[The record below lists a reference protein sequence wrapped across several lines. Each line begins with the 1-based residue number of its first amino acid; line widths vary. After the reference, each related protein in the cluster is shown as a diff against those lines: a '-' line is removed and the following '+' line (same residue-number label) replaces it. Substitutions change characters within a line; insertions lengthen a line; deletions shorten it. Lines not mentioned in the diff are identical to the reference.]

1 MTTMNSSELL
11 HLIGGIVTGLCTLP
25 FLTGL
30 GRLFGVQVEDEETV
44 LVTRFGKLEKT
55 LATPGWHWVPERV
68 LPWVRTFPVS
78 RARDFRDFTNIHVND
93 ARGTTVIVDLWL
105 EFRVSDPA
113 RALFGVADWDKSL
126 RALATH
132 AALSILGNRSFEHIL
147 CDRSELGEKVRQDI
161 QEETARW
168 GLEVE
173 RVLIRN
179 VSLRP
184 EVAQQV
190 FDTLSAQLERATA
203 EVEEE
208 GRQRVALLDAQTSA
222 QVASLVA
229 EAKGQYPS
237 AVSRA
242 FAVLGKQ
249 PRVLHAYNELYA
261 LSQVR
266 PHRTV
271 AFHGFASDEIRAVDA
286 AMLPTPNGAQEVEV
300 PVLRA
305 NGEERK
311 IEA

>member
-1 MTTMNSSELL
+1 MNSSQLL
-11 HLIGGIVTGLCTLP
+11 QLIGGIVAGLSTLP
-25 FLTGL
+25 FLIGL
-30 GRLFGVQVEDEETV
+30 GKLFGLQVEDEETV

-55 LATPGWHWVPERV
+55 LNKPGWHWVPERV

-78 RARDFRDFTNIHVND
+78 RARDFRDITNIQVND

-105 EFRVSDPA
+105 EFRVADPA

-126 RALATH
+126 RALVTH

-161 QEETARW
+161 QDETQRW

-190 FDTLSAQLERATA
+190 FDTLSARLERATA

-222 QVASLVA
+222 QVAALVA
-229 EAKGQYPS
+229 EAKGQYPA
-237 AVSRA
+237 AVGRA
-242 FAVLGKQ
+242 FSVLGKQ
-249 PRVLHAYNELYA
+249 PRVLHAYNELYS

-271 AFHGFASDEIRAVDA
+271 AFHGFEGDSLRAVDV
-286 AMLPTPNGAQEVEV
+286 AMIPTTTNGTQELEVPALRPNGD
-300 PVLRA
+300 
-305 NGEERK
+305 ERK
-311 IEA
+311 VEA

>member
-1 MTTMNSSELL
+1 MNSSQLL
-11 HLIGGIVTGLCTLP
+11 HLICGIAAGLGTIP
-25 FLTGL
+25 FLMGL
-30 GRLFGVQVEDEETV
+30 ARLFAVQVEDEEVV
-44 LVTRFGKLEKT
+44 LVTRFGKLEKR
-55 LATPGWHWVPERV
+55 LDRPGWHWLPARV

-78 RARDFRDFTNIHVND
+78 LARDFRDFTNIHVND

-105 EFRVSDPA
+105 EFRVAHPA
-113 RALFGVADWDKSL
+113 RALFEVEDWDRSL
-126 RALATH
+126 RALVTH

-147 CDRSELGEKVRQDI
+147 CDRSELGELVRQDI
-161 QEETARW
+161 QAETERW

-179 VSLRP
+179 VSLLS

-190 FDTLSAQLERATA
+190 FGTLAAQLERATA

-222 QVASLVA
+222 QVATLVA
-229 EAKGQYPS
+229 EAKGQYPA
-237 AVSRA
+237 AVGRA
-242 FAVLGKQ
+242 FSTLGKQ

-271 AFHGFASDEIRAVDA
+271 AFQGFEPDEMRAVDA
-286 AMLPTPNGAQEVEV
+286 AMLVSPTQASVEASS
-300 PVLRA
+300 PPLTA
-305 NGEERK
+305 LEELK
-311 IEA
+311 AEA

>member
-1 MTTMNSSELL
+1 MTSTQLTHLL
-11 HLIGGIVTGLCTLP
+11 VGLGLGLGALP
-25 FLTGL
+25 FLFGL
-30 GRLFGVQVEDEETV
+30 VGLFAVQVEDEHTV
-44 LVTRFGKLEKT
+44 LVTRFGKLEQT
-55 LATPGWHWVPERV
+55 LTRAGWHWLPQRV
-68 LPWVRTFPVS
+68 LPWVRTSAVS

-113 RALFGVADWDKSL
+113 RALFGVENWDKSL

-132 AALSILGNRSFEHIL
+132 AALSILGNRAFEQIL
-147 CDRSELGEKVRQDI
+147 CDRSELGELVRRDI
-161 QEETARW
+161 QAETERW

-179 VSLRP
+179 VSLLP

-222 QVASLVA
+222 QVAELVA
-229 EAKGQYPS
+229 EAKGQYPA
-237 AVSRA
+237 AVGRA
-242 FAVLGKQ
+242 FAKLERQ
-249 PRVLHAYNELYA
+249 PRVLAAYNELYA

-271 AFHGFASDEIRAVDA
+271 AFHGFADGEMKALDA
-286 AMLPTPNGAQEVEV
+286 AMLSSNGLAELPV
-300 PVLRA
+300 PHHGV
-305 NGEERK
+305 GEPK
-311 IEA
+311 AEA

>member
-1 MTTMNSSELL
+1 MNSTELM
-11 HLIGGIVTGLCTLP
+11 HLLEGLTLGLCALP
-25 FLTGL
+25 FLLGL
-30 GRLFGVQVEDEETV
+30 AGLFAVQVEDEQSV
-44 LVTRFGKLEKT
+44 LVTRFGKLEKSLT
-55 LATPGWHWVPERV
+55 RPGWHWVPERV

-105 EFRVSDPA
+105 EFRVADPA
-113 RALFGVADWDKSL
+113 RALFGVENWDKSL

-147 CDRSELGEKVRQDI
+147 CDRSELGELVRRDI
-161 QEETARW
+161 QSETERW

-179 VSLRP
+179 VSLLP

-203 EVEEE
+203 ELEEE

-222 QVASLVA
+222 EVAELVA
-229 EAKGQYPS
+229 EAKGQYPA
-237 AVSRA
+237 AVGRA
-242 FAVLGKQ
+242 FATIGRNS
-249 PRVLHAYNELYA
+249 RVLEAYNELYA
-261 LSQVR
+261 LAQVR

-271 AFHGFASDEIRAVDA
+271 AFHGFKDGELRAVDA
-286 AMLPTPNGAQEVEV
+286 AMLPLGGGTELPTLRNGVDEPKA
-300 PVLRA
+300 
-305 NGEERK
+305 
-311 IEA
+311 EA